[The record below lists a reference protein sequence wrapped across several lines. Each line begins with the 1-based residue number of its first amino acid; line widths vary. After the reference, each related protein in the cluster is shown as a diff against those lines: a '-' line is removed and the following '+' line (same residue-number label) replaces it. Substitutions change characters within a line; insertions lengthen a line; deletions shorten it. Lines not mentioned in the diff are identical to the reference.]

1 VDGIFRLFGDDYLNV
16 KWAQSYDTEIESK
29 LSSLDPSFILLNWE
43 RRSEEGFA
51 YDFNYS
57 YSGQKFSP
65 GIGFV
70 RRNGVQGGGARF
82 LYGWIPGD
90 QSWLFNYNINV
101 RSRMYNRLEDGKLES
116 MQISPGFEINTKK
129 GIHADISMEISKEGV
144 LNDFNLSD
152 SIVIAAGE
160 YTFSGFEGRFGTSE
174 ANRISVRGDVYA
186 GQFYD
191 GNRVGFRSEFN
202 INFSS
207 SFILSPGY
215 DSTFSTSMQSI

>member
-1 VDGIFRLFGDDYLNV
+1 
-16 KWAQSYDTEIESK
+16 
-29 LSSLDPSFILLNWE
+29 
-43 RRSEEGFA
+43 
-51 YDFNYS
+51 
-57 YSGQKFSP
+57 
-65 GIGFV
+65 
-70 RRNGVQGGGARF
+70 
-82 LYGWIPGD
+82 
-90 QSWLFNYNINV
+90 
-101 RSRMYNRLEDGKLES
+101 MYNRLEDGKLES

-215 DSTFSTSMQSI
+215 DFNHITFPDRETNNVLNIHAVNMKAQLMLSTKFSASVLVQYVNTEDEFIGNFRLRYNPREGNDFYLVYNDSRGFRDINMIPGNPPFQNKTIMLKYTHTFIL